1 MKNNTINNIGIGM
14 VSVGAVIYFI
24 TPHFISDCETRTLKG
39 AHKNLDRTILRSYI
53 YNASTGIIAVGSLVY
68 AFSFR

>member
-24 TPHFISDCETRTLKG
+24 TPYFTPDCATRTLKG
-39 AHKNLDRTILRSYI
+39 AHKNLERAIIRNYI
-53 YNASTGIIAVGSLVY
+53 YNASMGIIAAGSLVY
-68 AFSFR
+68 AFSFK